1 MGVSNWADAP
11 WLRAPWVR
19 ALPRATSRNLW
30 LLLAG
35 ALATQNI
42 AVFHTS
48 QNANTAVLAVLVW
61 GGALVCLEDRLD
73 QLQLRPSRTARWLGT
88 ALVLW
93 VLLRTA
99 VVLQWDGLLY
109 ALPPIG
115 GLALALLARPCRQ
128 LGLFRDALLCLLLLP
143 AFALL
148 MRLLPEQPISVLT
161 AAMAGLLLNSLGFG
175 VVVDQRSVLMT
186 PGGGVQVLAACNGL
200 DMIALV
206 FCTGI
211 IFLLAFPIRATLSRL
226 IVLAAAPLIGLVSNV
241 IRIAILTL
249 VAGSGNGKGSFWFDF
264 FHQDTG
270 SLIFSGAAVF
280 VFGLCYL
287 QLLEPELAPLPQDRP
302 AGRPPGPRNAA
313 ASTARRPP
321 SQPCLD
327 LREALPIAQRLER
340 SHPIESQP

>member
-1 MGVSNWADAP
+1 MGWSKRLQGP
-11 WLRAPWVR
+11 WFP
-19 ALPRATSRNLW
+19 ALPRATTRNLW

-42 AVFHTS
+42 AVFHSS
-48 QNANTAVLAVLVW
+48 QSANTAVLAILVW

-73 QLQLRPSRTARWLGT
+73 QLQLRPSRTARWLGM

-93 VLLRTA
+93 VLLRTSL
-99 VVLQWDGLLY
+99 VLQWDGLLY
-109 ALPPIG
+109 ALAPMG

-143 AFALL
+143 GFALL
-148 MRLLPEQPISVLT
+148 MRLLPEQPISLLT
-161 AAMAGLLLNSLGFG
+161 ASLSGLLLNSLGIA
-175 VVVDQRSVLMT
+175 VVVDQRSVLMA

-206 FCTGI
+206 FCTAI
-211 IFLLAFPIRATLSRL
+211 IFLLAFPIRSKLSRL
-226 IVLAAAPLIGLVSNV
+226 IVLAAAPLIGLLSNT
-241 IRIAILTL
+241 IRIAILAL

-270 SLIFSGAAVF
+270 SLIFSGVAVF

-287 QLLEPELAPLPQDRP
+287 RLLEVELGPLPEDLP
-302 AGRPPGPRNAA
+302 A
-313 ASTARRPP
+313 ASPRSPHPRSAEIPHQT
-321 SQPCLD
+321 QPCLEFSQVVP
-327 LREALPIAQRLER
+327 LAQHLDRTNR
-340 SHPIESQP
+340 MESKP